1 MKLNSAGSRLL
12 TVVNV
17 VGTSSSYNNATNTLT
32 VGFGYTADVSLT
44 TVAVSFTSSMSNS
57 NSYFFNT
64 PSTSVTLTTPN
75 NKLLTTF
82 LSAKDILQIHIMGY
96 FFLALMILA
105 WIFVIIG
112 VCFGQSAVGVEW
124 LMVLQICY

>member
-1 MKLNSAGSRLL
+1 MNLNSAGSRLL
-12 TVVNV
+12 AVTNV
-17 VGTSSSYNNATNTLT
+17 VDTSSSYNSATSTIT

-64 PSTSVTLTTPN
+64 PSTSATLTAPN

-82 LSAKDILQIHIMGY
+82 LSANDILQINIMGY
-96 FFLALMILA
+96 FFLALVIMA
-105 WIFVIIG
+105 WIFVIVG
-112 VCFGQSAVGVEW
+112 VFFGQSAMGV
-124 LMVLQICY
+124 